1 MLSNS
6 SLIYV
11 AGHTGMVGSSIVRI
25 LKKNN
30 FKNILLVRREDLD
43 LTNQHET
50 YFFLKKKKPK
60 FIFLAAAKVGGINS
74 NNIYKADFIMENLL
88 IQNNVIIGAFK
99 AGIKDLLFLGSSC
112 IYPKLNSGPI
122 KENRLLEGRLE
133 TTNEPYAIAKIAGIK
148 LCENLN
154 LQYKTRF
161 KSLMPTNLYGQGDSY
176 DLKNCHVVPALI
188 KKIYLAKKFKKKNI
202 TLWGDGKAK
211 RDLLYVD
218 DFANAA
224 FLFMKKKFDQSY
236 LNIGSGSEISIIKLA
251 KLIMD
256 VLDYKAN
263 IIFDKNKPNGTISKI
278 LDTSIANQLGWKPL
292 ISLKKG
298 IAMTYD
304 SFLKKK

>member
-30 FKNILLVRREDLD
+30 FKNILLVSREDLD

-50 YFFLKKKKPK
+50 YFFLKKKKPT
-60 FIFLAAAKVGGINS
+60 FIFLAAAKVGGIHS

-188 KKIYLAKKFKKKNI
+188 KKIYLAKKFKKKSI

-278 LDTSIANQLGWKPL
+278 LDTSLANQLGWKPL
-292 ISLKKG
+292 ISIKKG

>member
-11 AGHTGMVGSSIVRI
+11 AGHTGMVGSSIVRT

-30 FKNILLVRREDLD
+30 FKNILLASRKDLD
-43 LTNQHET
+43 LTNQNKT
-50 YFFLKKKKPK
+50 YSFLKKKKPK
-60 FIFLAAAKVGGINS
+60 FVFLAAAKVGGIHS

-122 KENRLLEGRLE
+122 KESRLLEGRLE
-133 TTNEPYAIAKIAGIK
+133 ATNEPYAIAKIAGIK

-161 KSLMPTNLYGQGDSY
+161 KSLMPTNLYGQGDNY

-188 KKIYLAKKFKKKNI
+188 KKIHLAKKFKKKSI
-202 TLWGDGKAK
+202 ILWGDGKAK

-224 FLFMKKKFDQSY
+224 FLFMKKQFNESY

-256 VLDYKAN
+256 ALDYKAN

-278 LDTSIANQLGWKPL
+278 LDTSLANQLGWKPL

>member
-298 IAMTYD
+298 IVMTYD
-304 SFLKKK
+304 TFLKKK

>member
-122 KENRLLEGRLE
+122 KESRLLEGRLE

-224 FLFMKKKFDQSY
+224 FLFMKKKFDHSY

-278 LDTSIANQLGWKPL
+278 LDTSLANQLGWKPL

>member
-1 MLSNS
+1 MLSKS

-30 FKNILLVRREDLD
+30 FKNILLASRKDLD
-43 LTNQHET
+43 LTNQNKT
-50 YFFLKKKKPK
+50 YYFLKKKKPK
-60 FIFLAAAKVGGINS
+60 FIFLAAAKVGGIHS

-88 IQNNVIIGAFK
+88 IQNNIIIGAFK

-133 TTNEPYAIAKIAGIK
+133 ATNEPYAIAKIAGIK

-161 KSLMPTNLYGQGDSY
+161 KSLMPTNLYGQGDNY

-278 LDTSIANQLGWKPL
+278 LDTSLANQLGWKPL

>member
-30 FKNILLVRREDLD
+30 FKNILLVSRKDLD
-43 LTNQHET
+43 LTNQYET

-60 FIFLAAAKVGGINS
+60 FIFLAAAKVGGIYS
-74 NNIYKADFIMENLL
+74 NNIYRADFIMENLL

-256 VLDYKAN
+256 VVGYKAN

-278 LDTSIANQLGWKPL
+278 LDTSLANQLGWKPL
-292 ISLKKG
+292 IYKKKG

-304 SFLKKK
+304 FFLKKK

>member
-1 MLSNS
+1 MLSKS

-30 FKNILLVRREDLD
+30 FKNILLASRKDLY
-43 LTNQHET
+43 LTNQNKT
-50 YFFLKKKKPK
+50 YYFLKKKKPK
-60 FIFLAAAKVGGINS
+60 FIFLAAAKVGGIHS

-88 IQNNVIIGAFK
+88 IQNNIIIGAFK

-133 TTNEPYAIAKIAGIK
+133 ATNEPYAIAKIAGIK

-161 KSLMPTNLYGQGDSY
+161 KSLMPTNLYGQGDNY